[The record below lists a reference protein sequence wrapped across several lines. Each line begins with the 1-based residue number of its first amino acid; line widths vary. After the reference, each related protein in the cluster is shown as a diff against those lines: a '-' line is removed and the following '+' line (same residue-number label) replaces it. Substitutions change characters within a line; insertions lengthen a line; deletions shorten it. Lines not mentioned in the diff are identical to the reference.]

1 MNFFVRLL
9 YRKAMKK
16 INARIKVLPQKQI
29 KITTDF
35 IKLDAFLK
43 LCGSVQTGGHAK
55 AVIQNGEVFVNNEVC
70 FSRGK
75 KLRIGDKVKFDGT
88 VFEVV

>member
-1 MNFFVRLL
+1 M
-9 YRKAMKK
+9 RKISAHV
-16 INARIKVLPQKQI
+16 KVLPQKQI

-88 VFEVV
+88 VFEVI